1 MSLAGVEDGARMLG
15 RREGTFVGSDQH
27 GNLYNRGYE
36 RVLEC
41 PPDVLT

>member
-15 RREGTFVGSDQH
+15 VARGTFVGSGQRE
-27 GNLYNRGYE
+27 NLYNRGYE
-36 RVLEC
+36 RVFEC